1 MPRPPDRLLAAL
13 AALAAAGAFAPPA
26 HAQAQHGDTAP
37 LICLGFAFGQWTP
50 ALDWRSAGHGAA
62 PDTSGLMKA
71 PADRDWATNGV
82 GGVEDSV
89 VILYP
94 RWWPAGV
101 AVTLSTRR
109 PPPGDTIVG
118 RAVALVADGRRA
130 NPVSRV
136 RAWAVSCS
144 GRR

>member
-1 MPRPPDRLLAAL
+1 MPLALARLLPVV
-13 AALAAAGAFAPPA
+13 AAASLAWPA
-26 HAQAQHGDTAP
+26 HAQVQLPDTTAP
-37 LICLGFAFGQWTP
+37 TCLGFAFGAWTP

-62 PDTSGLMKA
+62 PDASGLMKA
-71 PADRDWATNGV
+71 PVDRDWATNGV

-109 PPPGDTIVG
+109 PAPGDTIVG

-144 GRR
+144 GRP